1 MNLTIKNIIGIVSY
15 MTKIKYAKFR
25 LSRRIGKS
33 VHGHPQDAINFR
45 NYFCGQHGQTS
56 IRKNSE
62 YAVQLIAKQA
72 IKYHHNIT
80 EKQLRK
86 YYTMAS
92 NMNGNA
98 NENLLVLLNKRLDIT
113 VFRLGI
119 TPTMYSA
126 CQLVSHNHVL
136 VNGKK
141 VNIRSYLLKEGD
153 IITLTEKAK
162 KFDFINASISNA
174 NRSVPS
180 YLSVD
185 DEKME
190 YKYVRNP
197 AFGEVP
203 YPFNAE
209 FNLIIELYSR

>member
-1 MNLTIKNIIGIVSY
+1 

-62 YAVQLIAKQA
+62 YATQLIAKQA

-80 EKQLRK
+80 EKQMHR
-86 YYTMAS
+86 YYLKATSMK
-92 NMNGNA
+92 GDA
-98 NENLLVLLNKRLDIT
+98 NENLLVLLNRRLDIT

-119 TPTMYSA
+119 VPTMYAA
-126 CQLVSHNHVL
+126 CQFVSHGHVL

-153 IITLTEKAK
+153 VITVGEKAR
-162 KFDFINASISNA
+162 KFDIVNASIA
-174 NRSVPS
+174 NKDRSIPS
-180 YLSVD
+180 YLQAN

-190 YKYVRNP
+190 YKYVRYP
-197 AFGEVP
+197 AMGEVP

-209 FNLIIELYSR
+209 FNLVIELYSR

>member
-1 MNLTIKNIIGIVSY
+1 

-25 LSRRIGKS
+25 LSRRVGKS

-62 YAVQLIAKQA
+62 YAVQLIAKQS

-86 YYTMAS
+86 YYQIAS
-92 NMNGNA
+92 NMKGDA
-98 NENLLVLLNKRLDIT
+98 NENLSVLLNRRLDIT

-119 TPTMYSA
+119 VPTMYSA
-126 CQLVSHNHVL
+126 CQCVSHGHIL

-153 IITLTEKAK
+153 VITVSKKAQE
-162 KFDFINASISNA
+162 FDFIKASIDKKD
-174 NRSVPS
+174 RQIPS
-180 YLSVD
+180 YLSVND
-185 DEKME
+185 DKME
-190 YKYVRNP
+190 YKYVRYP
-197 AFGEVP
+197 ALGEVP

-209 FNLIIELYSR
+209 FNLIIEYYSR

>member
-1 MNLTIKNIIGIVSY
+1 
-15 MTKIKYAKFR
+15 MTKVKYAKFR

-62 YAVQLIAKQA
+62 YAIQLIAKQA

-80 EKQLRK
+80 EKQLHK
-86 YYTMAS
+86 YYSIAL
-92 NMNGNA
+92 NA
-98 NENLLVLLNKRLDIT
+98 KGDTNENLLVLLNRRLDIT
-113 VFRLGI
+113 VYRLGI
-119 TPTMYSA
+119 VPTMYSA
-126 CQLVSHNHVL
+126 CQFVSHGHVL

-141 VNIRSYLLKEGD
+141 VNIRSYLLREGD
-153 IITLTEKAK
+153 VITVDEKAK
-162 KFDFINASISNA
+162 DFTFVRESISKQD
-174 NRSVPS
+174 RSIPA
-180 YLSVD
+180 YLTAD

-190 YKYVRNP
+190 YKFVRYP
-197 AFGEVP
+197 AVGEVP

-209 FNLIIELYSR
+209 FNLVIEYYSR

>member
-1 MNLTIKNIIGIVSY
+1 

-62 YAVQLIAKQA
+62 YATQLIAKQA

-80 EKQLRK
+80 EKQMHR
-86 YYTMAS
+86 YYLKATSMK
-92 NMNGNA
+92 GDA
-98 NENLLVLLNKRLDIT
+98 NENLLVLLNRRLDIT

-119 TPTMYSA
+119 VPTMYAA
-126 CQLVSHNHVL
+126 CQFVSHGHVL
-136 VNGKK
+136 VNGKR

-153 IITLTEKAK
+153 VITVGEKAR
-162 KFDFINASISNA
+162 KFDIVNASIA
-174 NRSVPS
+174 NKDRSIPS
-180 YLSVD
+180 YLQAN

-190 YKYVRNP
+190 YKYVRYP
-197 AFGEVP
+197 AMGEAP

-209 FNLIIELYSR
+209 FNLVIELYSR

>member
-1 MNLTIKNIIGIVSY
+1 MLSN
-15 MTKIKYAKFR
+15 MTKVNYAKFR

-80 EKQLRK
+80 EKQMHK
-86 YYTMAS
+86 YYDIAT
-92 NMNGNA
+92 NMKGDS
-98 NENLLVLLNKRLDIT
+98 NENLLVLLNRRLDIT

-119 TPTMYSA
+119 VPTMYAA
-126 CQLVSHNHVL
+126 CQFVSHGHVL
-136 VNGKK
+136 VNGKR
-141 VNIRSYLLKEGD
+141 VNIRSYLLKAGD
-153 IITLTEKAK
+153 VITLSEKAK
-162 KFDFINASISNA
+162 KFDFVKACIENK
-174 NRSVPS
+174 NRSIPA
-180 YLSVD
+180 YLSAD

-190 YKYVRNP
+190 YKYVRYP
-197 AFGEVP
+197 AMGEVP

-209 FNLIIELYSR
+209 FNLVIELYSR

>member
-1 MNLTIKNIIGIVSY
+1 
-15 MTKIKYAKFR
+15 MTKVKYAKFR

-62 YAVQLIAKQA
+62 YATQLIAKQA

-80 EKQLRK
+80 EKQLHK
-86 YYTMAS
+86 YYSIAS
-92 NMNGNA
+92 NEKGDT
-98 NENLLVLLNKRLDIT
+98 NENLLVLLNRRLDIT
-113 VFRLGI
+113 IYRLGI
-119 TPTMYSA
+119 VPTMYAA
-126 CQLVSHNHVL
+126 CQFVSHGHIL

-153 IITLTEKAK
+153 VITIDEKAK
-162 KFDFINASISNA
+162 NFEFFKESIA
-174 NRSVPS
+174 KTDRSIPA
-180 YLSVD
+180 YLSAD

-190 YKYVRNP
+190 YKFVRYP
-197 AFGEVP
+197 AVGEVP

-209 FNLIIELYSR
+209 FNLVIEYYSR

>member
-1 MNLTIKNIIGIVSY
+1 

-86 YYTMAS
+86 YYKIAS
-92 NMNGNA
+92 NMKGNA
-98 NENLLVLLNKRLDIT
+98 NENLLVLLNRRLDIT

-119 TPTMYSA
+119 VPTLYSA
-126 CQLVSHNHVL
+126 CQLVSHGHVL

-153 IITLTEKAK
+153 VITLSEKAK
-162 KFDFINASISNA
+162 NFDFVEASVSKKD
-174 NRSVPS
+174 RSIPS
-180 YLSVD
+180 YLSSND
-185 DEKME
+185 DKKE
-190 YKYVRNP
+190 YKYVRYP
-197 AFGEVP
+197 AMGEVP

-209 FNLIIELYSR
+209 FNLVIELYSR

>member
-1 MNLTIKNIIGIVSY
+1 

-62 YAVQLIAKQA
+62 YATQLIAKQA

-80 EKQLRK
+80 EKQMHK
-86 YYTMAS
+86 YYIEAT
-92 NMNGNA
+92 NMKGDA
-98 NENLLVLLNKRLDIT
+98 NENLLVLLNRRLDVTI
-113 VFRLGI
+113 FRLGI
-119 TPTMYSA
+119 VPTMYSA
-126 CQLVSHNHVL
+126 CQLVSHGHVL
-136 VNGKK
+136 VNGKR
-141 VNIRSYLLKEGD
+141 VNVRSYLLREGD
-153 IITLTEKAK
+153 VITLSNKAK
-162 KFDFINASISNA
+162 EFDFVNASIA
-174 NRSVPS
+174 NKERHIPP
-180 YLSVD
+180 YLQAN
-185 DEKME
+185 DEKKE
-190 YKYVRNP
+190 YKYVRYP

-209 FNLIIELYSR
+209 FNLVIELYSR

>member
-1 MNLTIKNIIGIVSY
+1 

-62 YAVQLIAKQA
+62 YATQLIAKQS

-80 EKQLRK
+80 EKQMHK
-86 YYTMAS
+86 YYVMAT
-92 NMNGNA
+92 NMKGDA
-98 NENLLVLLNKRLDIT
+98 NENLLVLLNRRLDIT

-119 TPTMYSA
+119 VPTMYAA
-126 CQLVSHNHVL
+126 CQFVSHGHVL
-136 VNGKK
+136 VNGKR

-153 IITLTEKAK
+153 VITISEKAK
-162 KFDFINASISNA
+162 KFDFVNASIENKD
-174 NRSVPS
+174 RSVPP
-180 YLSVD
+180 YLQIN
-185 DEKME
+185 DEKKE
-190 YKYVRNP
+190 YKYIRYPSV
-197 AFGEVP
+197 GEVP

-209 FNLIIELYSR
+209 FNLVIELYSR

>member
-1 MNLTIKNIIGIVSY
+1 

-33 VHGHPQDAINFR
+33 VHGNPQDAINFR
-45 NYFCGQHGQTS
+45 NYFCGQHGQTA

-86 YYTMAS
+86 YYKIAS
-92 NMNGNA
+92 NMKGNA
-98 NENLLVLLNKRLDIT
+98 NENLLVLLNRRLDIT
-113 VFRLGI
+113 IFRLGI

-126 CQLVSHNHVL
+126 CQLVSHGKVL

-153 IITLTEKAK
+153 VITLSDKAK
-162 KFDFINASISNA
+162 SFDFVNASIA
-174 NRSVPS
+174 KKDRSIPS
-180 YLSVD
+180 YLSAN
-185 DEKME
+185 DEKIE
-190 YKYVRNP
+190 YKYVRYP
-197 AFGEVP
+197 AVGEVP

>member
-1 MNLTIKNIIGIVSY
+1 

-62 YAVQLIAKQA
+62 YATQLIAKQA

-80 EKQLRK
+80 EKQMHR
-86 YYTMAS
+86 YYLKATSMK
-92 NMNGNA
+92 GDA
-98 NENLLVLLNKRLDIT
+98 NENLLVLLNRRLDIT

-119 TPTMYSA
+119 VPTMYAA
-126 CQLVSHNHVL
+126 CQFVSHGHVL
-136 VNGKK
+136 VNGKR

-153 IITLTEKAK
+153 VITVGEKAR
-162 KFDFINASISNA
+162 KFDIVNASIA
-174 NRSVPS
+174 NKDRSIPS
-180 YLSVD
+180 YLQAN

-190 YKYVRNP
+190 YKYVRYP
-197 AFGEVP
+197 AMGEVP

-209 FNLIIELYSR
+209 FNLVIELYSR

>member
-1 MNLTIKNIIGIVSY
+1 

-45 NYFCGQHGQTS
+45 NYFCGQHGQTT

-62 YAVQLIAKQA
+62 YATQLIAKQS

-80 EKQLRK
+80 EKQMHK
-86 YYTMAS
+86 YYEIAT
-92 NMNGNA
+92 NMKGDT
-98 NENLLVLLNKRLDIT
+98 NENLLVLLNRRLDIT
-113 VFRLGI
+113 IFRLGI
-119 TPTMYSA
+119 VPTMYSA
-126 CQLVSHNHVL
+126 CQFVSHGHVL

-153 IITLTEKAK
+153 IITLSEKAK
-162 KFDFINASISNA
+162 KFDFVNASIA
-174 NRSVPS
+174 NKERHVPP
-180 YLSVD
+180 YLSAN

-190 YKYVRNP
+190 YKYVRYP
-197 AFGEVP
+197 AMGEVP

-209 FNLIIELYSR
+209 FNLVIELYSR

>member
-1 MNLTIKNIIGIVSY
+1 

-62 YAVQLIAKQA
+62 YATQLIAKQA

-80 EKQLRK
+80 EKQMHK
-86 YYTMAS
+86 YYLKATSMK
-92 NMNGNA
+92 GDA
-98 NENLLVLLNKRLDIT
+98 NENLLVLLNRRLDIT
-113 VFRLGI
+113 VFRLGVV
-119 TPTMYSA
+119 PTMYAA
-126 CQLVSHNHVL
+126 CQFVSHGHVL
-136 VNGKK
+136 VNGKR

-153 IITLTEKAK
+153 VITISEKAK
-162 KFDFINASISNA
+162 KFDIVNASIA
-174 NRSVPS
+174 NKDRSIPS
-180 YLSVD
+180 YLQAN

-190 YKYVRNP
+190 YKYVRYP
-197 AFGEVP
+197 AMGEVP

-209 FNLIIELYSR
+209 FNLVIELYSR

>member
-1 MNLTIKNIIGIVSY
+1 
-15 MTKIKYAKFR
+15 MTKVNYAKFR

-62 YAVQLIAKQA
+62 YATQLIAKQA

-80 EKQLRK
+80 EKQMHK
-86 YYTMAS
+86 YYDIAT
-92 NMNGNA
+92 NMKGDS
-98 NENLLVLLNKRLDIT
+98 NENLLVLLNRRLDIT

-119 TPTMYSA
+119 VPTMYAA
-126 CQLVSHNHVL
+126 CQFVSHGHVL
-136 VNGKK
+136 VNGKR

-153 IITLTEKAK
+153 VITLSEKAK
-162 KFDFINASISNA
+162 KFDFVNACIENK
-174 NRSVPS
+174 NRSVPA
-180 YLSVD
+180 YLSAD
-185 DEKME
+185 DSKME
-190 YKYVRNP
+190 YKYVRYP
-197 AFGEVP
+197 ALGEVP

-209 FNLIIELYSR
+209 FNLVIELYSR